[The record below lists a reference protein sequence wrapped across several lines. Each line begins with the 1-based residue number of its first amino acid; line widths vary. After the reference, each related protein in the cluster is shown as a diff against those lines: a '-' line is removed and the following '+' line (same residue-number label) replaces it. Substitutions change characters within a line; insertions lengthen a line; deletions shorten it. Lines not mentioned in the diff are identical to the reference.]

1 MPSSTLIQRFTYGNF
16 ADPSLF
22 RREAGVPWGV
32 SERQRELI
40 ALAKVQIAAQ
50 REATAEIVDA
60 QLACTAILT
69 KELQQQTARLEATIK
84 AGADAVVTALDDLG
98 DRIAG
103 ELVEIRWELVQLRA
117 VSEQILAVLKRPRS
131 TEARELLQQGV
142 RNLINDKI
150 AQAEERFTLALRLD
164 NTDYQVLMNL
174 ASVELHKGE
183 SERAIAYIRDALTLP
198 ADLDN
203 RSKADALWSLA
214 RLHYARERYGT
225 ALKIAQ
231 ESLRFFSEPQ
241 RIFQRGVYSV
251 LAGRVTE
258 GLNLVVSA
266 IREDRNLFA
275 VAASSPDL
283 GAHRRAVL
291 NLLDKLSGES
301 LDRLSG
307 GLAAVAREL
316 DTTRQLDA
324 VPPELIEALRA
335 KLEALR
341 RTIPRSSYSE
351 LCTASE
357 KLSSLHRAPKLI
369 AAISNTVAE
378 IGAAEQAKVGAAA
391 DAQKAAGRLRFIPG
405 QGLSGVL
412 GCLVWLVT
420 FSIIAATAGAIF
432 GMDSLPR
439 KFTFVLGML
448 WPAAWILSYVAAGR
462 LRKNAEVAD
471 GEARTTLSQ
480 AEARVISAHSRH
492 RGAEEAAKRCLADI
506 AG

>member
-1 MPSSTLIQRFTYGNF
+1 MPSTLIQRFTYGNF
-16 ADPSLF
+16 VDPSPF
-22 RREAGVPWGV
+22 RSQAGAPWSV

-50 REATAEIVDA
+50 REATAEIVNVH
-60 QLACTAILT
+60 LACTEILT
-69 KELQQQTARLEATIK
+69 KELQQQTLRLEETIR

-214 RLHYARERYGT
+214 RVHYARERYGT
-225 ALKIAQ
+225 ALKIAE
-231 ESLRFFSEPQ
+231 ESLRFFSEPP
-241 RIFQRGVYSV
+241 RIFQRGVYAV
-251 LAGRVTE
+251 LAGKVTE
-258 GLNLVVSA
+258 GLSLVVRA
-266 IREDRNLFA
+266 IGEDRNLFA

-291 NLLDKLSGES
+291 DLLDKLSGES

-307 GLAAVAREL
+307 GLTAVAREL

-324 VPPELIEALRA
+324 VPRELIEALRA
-335 KLEALR
+335 KLEYLR
-341 RTIPRSSYSE
+341 RAIPRSSYSE
-351 LCTASE
+351 LCAASE
-357 KLSSLHRAPKLI
+357 KLSNLHRAPKLL
-369 AAISNTVAE
+369 AAISNTAAE
-378 IGAAEQAKVGAAA
+378 IGAAEQAKVRAAA
-391 DAQKAAGRLRFIPG
+391 DAQKATGRLRSIPG
-405 QGLSGVL
+405 QGLAGVL
-412 GCLVWLVT
+412 GCIGWLVT
-420 FSIIAATAGAIF
+420 FSIITAAVGNIF
-432 GMDSLPR
+432 GRDSLLGR
-439 KFTFVLGML
+439 FTFVLGML
-448 WPAAWILSYVAAGR
+448 WPAAWILSYVAVKR
-462 LRKNAEVAD
+462 LRENAAVAD
-471 GEARTTLSQ
+471 GKARTTLSQ
-480 AEARVISAHSRH
+480 AEARVTAAHSRH
-492 RGAEEAAKRCLADI
+492 REAEEAAKRCLASI
-506 AG
+506 PI